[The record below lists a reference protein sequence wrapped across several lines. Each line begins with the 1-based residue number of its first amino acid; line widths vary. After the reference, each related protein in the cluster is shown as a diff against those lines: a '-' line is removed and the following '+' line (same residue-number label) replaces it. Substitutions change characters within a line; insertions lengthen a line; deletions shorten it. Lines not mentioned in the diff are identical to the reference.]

1 MFDLSSLN
9 KELLTLKT
17 QSENPKIWNDENAKE
32 VFKRISIIEKKIEE
46 FNYIE
51 KNLSDLEELVSIIDG
66 SKDDGLLK
74 DIFND
79 SKKLLK
85 HSTRARYENLL
96 NEEAYINNTFIEIHA
111 GAGGTESQDWA
122 EMLKRMYVRWG
133 EHKDFKINL
142 LQETRG
148 EEAGIRSTTIRII
161 GEYSYGWL
169 KNESGIH
176 RLVRIS
182 PFDSNK
188 KRHTSFA
195 SVWVYPEIDEKI
207 KIEINEIDLRIDTYR
222 SSGAGGQHVNT
233 TDSAVRITHIPSNI
247 VVQCQSDRS
256 QHKNKANAMSML
268 KSRLYELEL
277 QKRKETDS
285 KIHSIKKDIGWGNQI
300 RSYVLHPYKLI
311 KDLRTNYETSN
322 VSNVLDGKI
331 DRFLELSLTQ

>member
-1 MFDLSSLN
+1 
-9 KELLTLKT
+9 
-17 QSENPKIWNDENAKE
+17 
-32 VFKRISIIEKKIEE
+32 
-46 FNYIE
+46 
-51 KNLSDLEELVSIIDG
+51 
-66 SKDDGLLK
+66 
-74 DIFND
+74 
-79 SKKLLK
+79 
-85 HSTRARYENLL
+85 
-96 NEEAYINNTFIEIHA
+96 
-111 GAGGTESQDWA
+111 
-122 EMLKRMYVRWG
+122 MLKRMYVRWAD
-133 EHKDFKINL
+133 HKNFKINL

-148 EEAGIRSTTIRII
+148 EEAGIKSTTIKIT
-161 GEYSYGWL
+161 GEYAYGWL

-195 SVWVYPEIDEKI
+195 SIWVYPEIDEKI

-233 TDSAVRITHIPSNI
+233 TDSAVRITHIPSKI

-256 QHKNKANAMSML
+256 QHKNKANALSML

-285 KIHSIKKDIGWGNQI
+285 KTHSAKKDIGWGNQI
-300 RSYVLHPYKLI
+300 RSYVLHPYRLI
-311 KDLRTNYETSN
+311 KDLRTNHETSN
-322 VSNVLDGKI
+322 VLDVLDGKI